1 MKKEKNIMSRQ
12 IKTMQQLTDSRLLY
26 DKKLPKFGYIL
37 ILTVLMLL
45 AVVVIWSMK
54 APKTYII
61 HASGVVESSN
71 KNYVMSPYTG
81 KISEIYIKEGSL
93 VQKGDVLFV
102 IESTEMNLQMIQL
115 KEQKVNYETKISQYE
130 KLVASIKDDKNY
142 FNIAKKEDTLYYSQF
157 EAYKS
162 QVAQNQVD
170 VSTYKAYGYTEE
182 QIENQLKTNQA
193 KITEIYYSAISTAEM
208 SIAESQSQIDA
219 IDAQISALKEG
230 QGEYSIAA
238 NESGVIHMMSDYD
251 EGMVVQASS
260 PIASIASQ
268 QDDYSII
275 AYVEPSDMARTQIG
289 DRVDIAVAGLTQ
301 SIYGTISGEVTA
313 VDSDITTSQNSENG
327 QSTSYFK
334 IYIKPDMN
342 YMISKEGNRAVL
354 SNGMAVEARIQYDEV
369 TYFDYVMEA
378 LGVLTR

>member
-1 MKKEKNIMSRQ
+1 MEKEKNIMSRQ
-12 IKTMQQLTDSRLLY
+12 IKTMQQLKDSRLLY

-37 ILTVLMLL
+37 ILAVLMLL

-54 APKTYII
+54 TPKTYII
-61 HASGVVESSN
+61 HASGGVESSN

-115 KEQKVNYETKISQYE
+115 KEQKVNYETKINQYE

-208 SIAESQSQIDA
+208 SIAEAQSQIDA

-230 QGEYSIAA
+230 QEEYSIAA

-251 EGMVVQASS
+251 DGMVVQASS

-289 DRVDIAVAGLTQ
+289 DQVDIAVAGLTQ

-342 YMISKEGNRAVL
+342 YMISKDGNRAVL

>member
-1 MKKEKNIMSRQ
+1 MSRQ
-12 IKTMQQLTDSRLLY
+12 IKTMQQLKDSRLLY
-26 DKKLPKFGYIL
+26 DKKLPKFGYIIIL
-37 ILTVLMLL
+37 IVIVLL

-54 APKTYII
+54 TPKTYIV
-61 HASGVVESSN
+61 HASGIVESNN
-71 KNYVMSPYTG
+71 KNYIMSPYTG
-81 KISEIYIKEGSL
+81 KVSEMYIREGSL
-93 VQKGDVLFV
+93 VQKGEVLFI

-115 KEQKVNYETKISQYE
+115 KNQKVNYETRISQYE
-130 KLVASIKDDKNY
+130 KLVTSIKDDKNY
-142 FNIAKKEDTLYYSQF
+142 FDIAKKEDTLYYSQF

-162 QVAQNQVD
+162 QVAQNQAD
-170 VSTYKAYGYTEE
+170 ISTYKAYGYTEE
-182 QIENQLKTNQA
+182 QIENQLKTSQA

-208 SIAESQSQIDA
+208 SIAEARSQVDA
-219 IDAQISALKEG
+219 IDAQVLALEEG
-230 QGEYSIAA
+230 QGEYSIVA

-268 QDDYSII
+268 QDDYNII
-275 AYVEPSDMARTQIG
+275 AYVEPSDMVRTQVG
-289 DRVDIAVAGLTQ
+289 DQVDIAVAGLAQ
-301 SIYGTISGEVTA
+301 SIYGTISGRVTA
-313 VDSDITTSQNSENG
+313 VDSDITTAQGSENG

-342 YMISKEGNRAVL
+342 YIISKEGSKAVL
-354 SNGMAVEARIQYDEV
+354 SNGMAVDARIQYDEV

>member
-1 MKKEKNIMSRQ
+1 MKKEKNIMSKQ

-37 ILTVLMLL
+37 ILAVLMLL

-54 APKTYII
+54 TPKTYII

-182 QIENQLKTNQA
+182 QIENQLKTNHA

-208 SIAESQSQIDA
+208 SIAEAQSQIDA

-289 DRVDIAVAGLTQ
+289 DQVDIAVAGLTQ

-354 SNGMAVEARIQYDEV
+354 SNGMAVEARIQ
-369 TYFDYVMEA
+369 
-378 LGVLTR
+378 

>member
-208 SIAESQSQIDA
+208 SIAEAQSQIDA

>member
-1 MKKEKNIMSRQ
+1 
-12 IKTMQQLTDSRLLY
+12 
-26 DKKLPKFGYIL
+26 
-37 ILTVLMLL
+37 
-45 AVVVIWSMK
+45 
-54 APKTYII
+54 
-61 HASGVVESSN
+61 
-71 KNYVMSPYTG
+71 
-81 KISEIYIKEGSL
+81 
-93 VQKGDVLFV
+93 
-102 IESTEMNLQMIQL
+102 
-115 KEQKVNYETKISQYE
+115 
-130 KLVASIKDDKNY
+130 
-142 FNIAKKEDTLYYSQF
+142 
-157 EAYKS
+157 
-162 QVAQNQVD
+162 
-170 VSTYKAYGYTEE
+170 
-182 QIENQLKTNQA
+182 
-193 KITEIYYSAISTAEM
+193 M
-208 SIAESQSQIDA
+208 SIAEAQSQIDA

-289 DRVDIAVAGLTQ
+289 DQVDIAVAGLTQ
-301 SIYGTISGEVTA
+301 SIYGTISGEVIA

-354 SNGMAVEARIQYDEV
+354 SNGMAVEARIQ
-369 TYFDYVMEA
+369 
-378 LGVLTR
+378 

>member
-1 MKKEKNIMSRQ
+1 MKKEKNIMSKQ

-37 ILTVLMLL
+37 ILAVLMLL

-54 APKTYII
+54 TPKTYII

-182 QIENQLKTNQA
+182 QIENQLKTNHA

-208 SIAESQSQIDA
+208 SIAEAQSQIDA

-251 EGMVVQASS
+251 EGMVV
-260 PIASIASQ
+260 
-268 QDDYSII
+268 
-275 AYVEPSDMARTQIG
+275 
-289 DRVDIAVAGLTQ
+289 
-301 SIYGTISGEVTA
+301 
-313 VDSDITTSQNSENG
+313 
-327 QSTSYFK
+327 
-334 IYIKPDMN
+334 
-342 YMISKEGNRAVL
+342 
-354 SNGMAVEARIQYDEV
+354 
-369 TYFDYVMEA
+369 
-378 LGVLTR
+378 